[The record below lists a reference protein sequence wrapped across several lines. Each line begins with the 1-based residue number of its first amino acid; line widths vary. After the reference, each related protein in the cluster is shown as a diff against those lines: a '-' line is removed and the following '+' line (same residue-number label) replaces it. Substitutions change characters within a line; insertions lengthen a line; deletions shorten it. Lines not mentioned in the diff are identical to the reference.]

1 MGPNLKPEPT
11 FLIFFSAVW
20 ASDVGQPAVGPG
32 LQSDRVQQVL
42 GEAGG
47 EEILVRRLRV
57 SLLHRRMPVRRLRHA
72 GHDWTHQG
80 RSSDGRQ
87 VGLSWSDLAYRLLA
101 FDVKHPFILRSTPCQ
116 RIKTLCWGSCQCF
129 KVVAHC
135 PMISQTQ
142 PLFRACC
149 WIL

>member
-1 MGPNLKPEPT
+1 MGPNLKAEPT
-11 FLIFFSAVW
+11 FFIFFSAVW

-72 GHDWTHQG
+72 GHD
-80 RSSDGRQ
+80 
-87 VGLSWSDLAYRLLA
+87 
-101 FDVKHPFILRSTPCQ
+101 
-116 RIKTLCWGSCQCF
+116 
-129 KVVAHC
+129 
-135 PMISQTQ
+135 
-142 PLFRACC
+142 
-149 WIL
+149 